1 LEGKFAFHISL
12 PLHSLYYMYIR
23 TSRCPFN
30 TSGNEHSNTRPHHQD
45 FNDFRSDD
53 ILRSL
58 LAIMK
63 ASMILALLPL
73 ALAAPAPMLVPRAG
87 TPIPGRYIVKMKNQN
102 LEQIINAALKL
113 LNKDPAH
120 VYGFG
125 NFGGFAADMA
135 DDIVELIRNL
145 PGVRLVCSLFK
156 PNMLIRAGRL
166 H

>member
-1 LEGKFAFHISL
+1 
-12 PLHSLYYMYIR
+12 
-23 TSRCPFN
+23 
-30 TSGNEHSNTRPHHQD
+30 
-45 FNDFRSDD
+45 
-53 ILRSL
+53 
-58 LAIMK
+58 MK
-63 ASMILALLPL
+63 ASVILALLPL